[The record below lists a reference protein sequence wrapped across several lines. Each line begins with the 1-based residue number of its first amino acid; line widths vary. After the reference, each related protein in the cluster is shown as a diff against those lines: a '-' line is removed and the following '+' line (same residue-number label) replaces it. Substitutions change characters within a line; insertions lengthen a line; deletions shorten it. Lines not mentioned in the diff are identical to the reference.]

1 MFFLFFFFFSQ
12 WTRRE
17 ESSERARY
25 SDNSIQPSNKTRC
38 KAVLSAKNRLKLAC
52 ANNNDYFFPSPFSH
66 AITEIRRRSKMN
78 KDKIQNFSIRNI
90 TSFVRSTFL
99 GLLFIFVTRIEKKK
113 KKRYLLTRYPA
124 RRYRMRQ
131 RRMNTL
137 DNCYSIEIIKFLAAL
152 LLRRYIILPPLESR
166 FSILFFPL
174 LSARE
179 IYIFI
184 FHDGENKYL
193 EKLLWIFDDIFFFFR
208 TK

>member
-1 MFFLFFFFFSQ
+1 MTIFS
-12 WTRRE
+12 
-17 ESSERARY
+17 
-25 SDNSIQPSNKTRC
+25 PP
-38 KAVLSAKNRLKLAC
+38 LS
-52 ANNNDYFFPSPFSH
+52 SH

-99 GLLFIFVTRIEKKK
+99 GLLFIFVTRIEEK

-124 RRYRMRQ
+124 RRYRMHQ

>member
-1 MFFLFFFFFSQ
+1 
-12 WTRRE
+12 
-17 ESSERARY
+17 
-25 SDNSIQPSNKTRC
+25 
-38 KAVLSAKNRLKLAC
+38 
-52 ANNNDYFFPSPFSH
+52 
-66 AITEIRRRSKMN
+66 MN

-179 IYIFI
+179 IYIYSYFTTERINTWRNCFGYLTI
-184 FHDGENKYL
+184 FS
-193 EKLLWIFDDIFFFFR
+193 FFFERNKGNIYTIIWGKNRIDQYAYNF
-208 TK
+208 